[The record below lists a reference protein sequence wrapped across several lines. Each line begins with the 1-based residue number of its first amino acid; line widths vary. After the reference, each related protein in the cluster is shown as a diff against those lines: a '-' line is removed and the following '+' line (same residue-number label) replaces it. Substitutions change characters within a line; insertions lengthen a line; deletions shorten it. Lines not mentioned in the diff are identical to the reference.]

1 MTTKKLRRLELTAG
15 ARKGRGGAGVWKA
28 NTAVRDAERKM
39 AEQAEAAYR
48 RTVAEFKRVEAL
60 RAKQRKEAAKEQAG
74 RDEEGA
80 GATSGRAS

>member
-1 MTTKKLRRLELTAG
+1 
-15 ARKGRGGAGVWKA
+15 
-28 NTAVRDAERKM
+28 M

-60 RAKQRKEAAKEQAG
+60 RAKQRKEAQAG

>member
-1 MTTKKLRRLELTAG
+1 
-15 ARKGRGGAGVWKA
+15 
-28 NTAVRDAERKM
+28 M
-39 AEQAEAAYR
+39 AEQAEVAYR

-60 RAKQRKEAAKEQAG
+60 RAKQRKEAERAQAE